1 MISLRNVGLKSSI
14 TMCFRISHK
23 IYNLNENCNKILME
37 NNELRG
43 SLDDQETRCLNR

>member
-1 MISLRNVGLKSSI
+1 MY
-14 TMCFRISHK
+14 FRISQK

-43 SLDDQETRCLNR
+43 YFG